1 MQNDVER
8 RARAVLQ
15 GTIRQKSNLFS
26 RVAIDSGGCS
36 MGLMVWIT
44 SLQQD
49 RVYVFGVSANRGL
62 LAWIVIGLLAGWIAG
77 IVTRGH
83 GFGCIV
89 NIVLG
94 LIGAVIGGWIF
105 SRLGI
110 ITWSFIG
117 SLAAATVG
125 AVVLVAI
132 ARLFAGGD

>member
-1 MQNDVER
+1 MSLI
-8 RARAVLQ
+8 AC
-15 GTIRQKSNLFS
+15 T
-26 RVAIDSGGCS
+26 AI
-36 MGLMVWIT
+36 
-44 SLQQD
+44 LQQE
-49 RVYVFGVSANRGL
+49 RTYFFGVSANRGL

-77 IVTRGH
+77 TVTRGR

-110 ITWSFIG
+110 VAWGFIG

-132 ARLFAGGD
+132 ARLFAGGAD